1 MHQDKG
7 GGHKGHIGTAKA
19 NQGGDEHCQPGTCE
33 VCVWGVYMHTSVLMH
48 ACKCNACVLTCGGY
62 THTHVNECVHL

>member
-19 NQGGDEHCQPGTCE
+19 NQEGDEHCQPGTCE
-33 VCVWGVYMHTSVLMH
+33 VCVGGGIYAHKCAD
-48 ACKCNACVLTCGGY
+48 ACMQV
-62 THTHVNECVHL
+62 